1 MIYHKIILDIHCYLI
16 YKTTNIYGW
25 MNEWMN
31 EWVIKIKI
39 HIKLECLRRIQSGL
53 RKRSCSVVWWNGT
66 GYSCTACQTA
76 AGWTDCG
83 WAGCCL
89 LEIHCLFADSQE
101 PKTVHLLHLSST
113 DESLPQHVRG
123 CSARSNHDSLQNAK
137 MVTPCLPTL
146 RPQKY
151 GGLWNQSGAR
161 EFVNSCEHFEIK
173 GLSVLHFGKFEWRKI
188 TKKNKKHFYVS
199 NNWNLT
205 LNSQK
210 IMLNH

>member
-1 MIYHKIILDIHCYLI
+1 MAWEKEAALWSGGMALDTPVLLVRQQQ
-16 YKTTNIYGW
+16 G
-25 MNEWMN
+25 E
-31 EWVIKIKI
+31 
-39 HIKLECLRRIQSGL
+39 
-53 RKRSCSVVWWNGT
+53 
-66 GYSCTACQTA
+66 QTA
-76 AGWTDCG
+76 AGLDVVF
-83 WAGCCL
+83 

-137 MVTPCLPTL
+137 MVTPCLLTL

-173 GLSVLHFGKFEWRKI
+173 GLSVLHFGKFERI
-188 TKKNKKHFYVS
+188 RNNKKKKKTFVNVS

-210 IMLNH
+210 KMLNH